1 MFLQEVATVTPTPD
15 GGWGGGMC
23 EQRQGP
29 GVLGS
34 SLHFATDRL
43 LAHEHITGLLFI
55 PVS

>member
-15 GGWGGGMC
+15 GGRGGGMC